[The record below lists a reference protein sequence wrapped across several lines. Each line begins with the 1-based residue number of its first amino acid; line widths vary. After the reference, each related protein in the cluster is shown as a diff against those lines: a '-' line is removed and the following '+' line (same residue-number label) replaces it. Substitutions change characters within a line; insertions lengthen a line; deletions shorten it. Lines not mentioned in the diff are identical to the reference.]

1 VKSSG
6 WPDNQAVQPQRIL
19 IFLLLATVLGAA
31 GDKPSATL
39 QRATHAKT
47 YPAHE
52 THDDEGVSIAID
64 PFDMPDKTASF
75 RVKYKENDF
84 LPVRLIVSNDSDKTV
99 MLDDLKIYYVT
110 VDRKKLEPASSDDLY
125 RRLARTGYIPEKKPP
140 VPLPLPRK
148 NKPSVPKES
157 MMEIDSMQFSPVP
170 VTAHSTNGG
179 FLFFDI
185 SGIETPEGGAHV
197 YLSGIKING
206 KELFYFDIPLEKY
219 LNYHPGQ

>member
-64 PFDMPDKTASF
+64 PFDMPDKAAGF
-75 RVKYKENDF
+75 RVKYKDNGV
-84 LPVRLIVSNDSDKTV
+84 LPVRLIVSNDSDKTL
-99 MLDDLKIYYVT
+99 MLDDLQIKYIT
-110 VDRKKLEPASSDDLY
+110 VSRDKLEPMATEDLY
-125 RRLARTGYIPEKKPP
+125 RRLARTGNIPGKKPP
-140 VPLPLPRK
+140 VPLPLPKK
-148 NKPSVPKES
+148 NRPAVPKEDIA
-157 MMEIDSMQFSPVP
+157 EIDSMQFSPVP
-170 VTAHSTNGG
+170 VTAHSTNSG

-185 SGIETPEGGAHV
+185 SGIETPEAGAHI
-197 YLSGIKING
+197 YISGIKING